1 MSNKNLTP
9 MQAAA
14 ETARSLSKSLR
25 RVPMHD
31 GYAAIAEGL
40 ALLLDEQANL
50 EQIPRSVVTDALK
63 TCNPEPLAWDTLV
76 ERYEGESNINDVIVA
91 GYEYGMD
98 EGKRRTLLALLG
110 EGEMP

>member
-14 ETARSLSKSLR
+14 ATSRSLGLQLLR
-25 RVPMHD
+25 VY
-31 GYAAIAEGL
+31 GCEELAAIAEGL
-40 ALLLDEQANL
+40 ALFLDEQAKL
-50 EQIPRSVVTDALK
+50 EQIPRKAVLDALEA
-63 TCNPEPLAWDTLV
+63 CGPEPEPFIDFIDWCWEKPQV
-76 ERYEGESNINDVIVA
+76 VA
-91 GYEYGMD
+91 HNGREYGIK